1 MLQGLCH
8 EFSPVLFSHPHFID
22 ERGRK
27 EESSTL
33 SIKMKCDFS
42 YNHVHSGLKLVKPDD
57 SERLGSYTSACLE
70 GSYKDCIKD
79 YESLSDIGS
88 PIGSPRI
95 VELETENKPLHNK
108 ENQHVQPTLNS
119 SDETEELETNGPYED
134 SGYSSFSQQSSIN
147 EHEEASF
154 PLEEN
159 SSDSPQSCLLQ
170 TQSPDQY
177 PNKNLLPALH
187 FAKVVCS
194 TLKKNSKRN
203 SKIDW
208 EKLKKYNVNF
218 GLQNIIGRKMGLE
231 CVDVLSE
238 LFGRGLR
245 HLLANILTQLSD
257 MDLINVSK
265 VSTTWKKI
273 LEDDKRALQLYNEA
287 IRRVT
292 EKSIKFSPHGSTR
305 ENVMV
310 RTALASVQKAAAQPP
325 PRKDARTKLSN
336 PDDQKDS
343 TYSRHNEFS
352 EVAKTLKKNESLK
365 ACIRC
370 NSPAKYDGYLQRATC
385 KREGCGFDY
394 CTRCLCNY
402 HTSKDCSNGK
412 PLKASYKMG
421 PLPGTK
427 KSKKNLRRL

>member
-1 MLQGLCH
+1 MC
-8 EFSPVLFSHPHFID
+8 FVLFV
-22 ERGRK
+22 GRK

-33 SIKMKCDFS
+33 SIKMKCDFN
-42 YNHVHSGLKLVKPDD
+42 YNCVHSGLKLVKPDD
-57 SERLGSYTSACLE
+57 SERLGSYTSACLK

-95 VELETENKPLHNK
+95 VELETESKPLHNK
-108 ENQHVQPTLNS
+108 ENQHVQPTLSS
-119 SDETEELETNGPYED
+119 SDETEELDTNGPYED

-194 TLKKNSKRN
+194 TLKKNPKRN
-203 SKIDW
+203 FKIDW

-238 LFGRGLR
+238 LFGGGLR

-257 MDLINVSK
+257 MDLIK
-265 VSTTWKKI
+265 
-273 LEDDKRALQLYNEA
+273 
-287 IRRVT
+287 
-292 EKSIKFSPHGSTR
+292 
-305 ENVMV
+305 
-310 RTALASVQKAAAQPP
+310 
-325 PRKDARTKLSN
+325 
-336 PDDQKDS
+336 
-343 TYSRHNEFS
+343 
-352 EVAKTLKKNESLK
+352 
-365 ACIRC
+365 
-370 NSPAKYDGYLQRATC
+370 
-385 KREGCGFDY
+385 
-394 CTRCLCNY
+394 
-402 HTSKDCSNGK
+402 
-412 PLKASYKMG
+412 
-421 PLPGTK
+421 
-427 KSKKNLRRL
+427 

>member
-1 MLQGLCH
+1 MC
-8 EFSPVLFSHPHFID
+8 FVLFV
-22 ERGRK
+22 GRK

-33 SIKMKCDFS
+33 SIKMKCDFN
-42 YNHVHSGLKLVKPDD
+42 YNCVHSGLKLVKPDD
-57 SERLGSYTSACLE
+57 SERLDSYTSACLK

-79 YESLSDIGS
+79 CESLSDIGS

-95 VELETENKPLHNK
+95 VELETESKPLHNK
-108 ENQHVQPTLNS
+108 ENQHVQPTLSS
-119 SDETEELETNGPYED
+119 SDETEELDTNGPYED

-194 TLKKNSKRN
+194 TLKKNPKRN
-203 SKIDW
+203 FKIDW

-257 MDLINVSK
+257 MDLIK
-265 VSTTWKKI
+265 
-273 LEDDKRALQLYNEA
+273 
-287 IRRVT
+287 
-292 EKSIKFSPHGSTR
+292 
-305 ENVMV
+305 
-310 RTALASVQKAAAQPP
+310 
-325 PRKDARTKLSN
+325 
-336 PDDQKDS
+336 
-343 TYSRHNEFS
+343 
-352 EVAKTLKKNESLK
+352 
-365 ACIRC
+365 
-370 NSPAKYDGYLQRATC
+370 
-385 KREGCGFDY
+385 
-394 CTRCLCNY
+394 
-402 HTSKDCSNGK
+402 
-412 PLKASYKMG
+412 
-421 PLPGTK
+421 
-427 KSKKNLRRL
+427 